1 MSPSTPLTGRS
12 LFRPTIAIGLPCLLG
27 LATLRM
33 APAQVAA
40 GEAPGQVA
48 TATPGPGGL
57 VAPGAQVTRAATGF
71 QFTEGPAADAS
82 GAVYFSDVR
91 ASRIHRWT
99 VDGGVTVFRE
109 PSGGANGLYVTATG
123 RLVVCEG
130 LGRRV
135 VEDDLSGTLRVLAD
149 AYDGK
154 KLNSPNDVW
163 VRPDGGI
170 YFTDPR
176 YGSQAGVEQDGMH
189 TYFIP
194 PDGGPLLRVT
204 HDLTT
209 PNGVDGTP
217 DGAFVY
223 IADAGA
229 RQVWRYRPLPDGR
242 LTDKTAFAPRA
253 VDGMTLD
260 EQGNVYLATGP
271 NIEVYIA
278 AGQLIETIPFPEQP
292 ANVAFGGPDFR
303 TLFVTARSS
312 VYTLAMVVRGAPSP
326 SAPEPTATAPGASS
340 TATSPPVATA
350 SSTAPPPTATPE
362 DTPGSAPAVLLYL
375 PQALKAGLH

>member
-1 MSPSTPLTGRS
+1 MHQHHVRTGRP
-12 LFRPTIAIGLPCLLG
+12 LLRPTITLGLLCLLG
-27 LATLRM
+27 LATVRIAPDRAAAGQ
-33 APAQVAA
+33 APAQ
-40 GEAPGQVA
+40 GA
-48 TATPGPGGL
+48 TATPGTGG
-57 VAPGAQVTRAATGF
+57 VVVPGAQVTRAATGF

-99 VDGGVTVFRE
+99 AEGGVTVYRE
-109 PSGGANGLYVTATG
+109 PSGGANGLYFTRAG
-123 RLVVCEG
+123 RLVVCESQS
-130 LGRRV
+130 RRM
-135 VEDDLSGTLRVLAD
+135 VEDDLAGNLRVLAD

-204 HDLTT
+204 TDLTT

-217 DGAFVY
+217 DGLLVY

-229 RQVWRYRPLPDGR
+229 RQVWRYRSQADGT
-242 LTDKTAFAPRA
+242 LTDKTAFVPRS

-260 EQGNVYLATGP
+260 ERGNVYLATGP
-271 NIEVYIA
+271 NIEVYDA
-278 AGQLIETIPFPEQP
+278 AGQLLQAIPFPEQP
-292 ANVAFGGPDFR
+292 SNVAFGGPDFR
-303 TLFVTARSS
+303 TLFVTARTS
-312 VYTLAMVVRGAPSP
+312 VYTLAMALRGAPSP
-326 SAPEPTATAPGASS
+326 NVPEPTATASHSATPTPIAPE
-340 TATSPPVATA
+340 TATP
-350 SSTAPPPTATPE
+350 PPPTATPE
-362 DTPGSAPAVLLYL
+362 VTTPPPAVLLYL
-375 PQALKAGLH
+375 PQAMKDRAP